1 MEVLKFLSFPTVRM
15 RRLRRTPALRDLTH
29 KIKPNPSDLIC
40 PIFVD
45 ENAQV
50 PIPIKSIPG
59 YSRLPIQYVLSEVR
73 QVIEQGIKAII
84 LFGIPSKKD
93 ETGSKAFAMD
103 GVVQKT
109 IHNLK
114 NEFSNQIVVITDVCL
129 CEYTTHGHC
138 GIVKDGEIVNDLTLQ
153 ILQKI
158 AVSHAQAGAD
168 IVAPSG
174 MIDGQ
179 VRFIREALDDA
190 GFNQVGIMA
199 YSAKYASC
207 FYGPFREV
215 VESVPI
221 FGDRKSYQMDYRN
234 PDEALR
240 EMELDINEGA
250 DIIMVKPALAYLDII
265 YLAKSKFRVPVA
277 AYNVS
282 GEYAM
287 VKAAAQMGWVD
298 ERAAILEILTGIKRA
313 GADLI
318 ITYFAKDVESWLNQ
332 L

>member
-1 MEVLKFLSFPTVRM
+1 M
-15 RRLRRTPALRDLTH
+15 RRLRRTPALRDIMH
-29 KIKPNPSDLIC
+29 KVRLHPSDLIY

-45 ENAQV
+45 ESAKV
-50 PIPIKSIPG
+50 PTPIKSMPG
-59 YSRLPIQYVLSEVR
+59 YSRLPIQYVVGEVK
-73 QVIEQGIKAII
+73 QATEQGIKAVI

-103 GVVQKT
+103 GIIQKT

-114 NEFSNQIVVITDVCL
+114 NEFSNQIVVITDVCI

-138 GIVKDGEIVNDLTLQ
+138 GIVKDGEIINDLTLE
-153 ILQKI
+153 ILQKVAI
-158 AVSHAQAGAD
+158 SHAQAGAD

-179 VRFIREALDDA
+179 VKSIRKALDDS

-207 FYGPFREV
+207 FYGPFREA
-215 VESVPI
+215 VESKPK
-221 FGDRKSYQMDYRN
+221 FGDRKSYQMGYGN

-240 EMELDINEGA
+240 EMELDISEGA
-250 DIIMVKPALAYLDII
+250 DIIMVKPALPYLDII
-265 YLAKSKFRVPVA
+265 YRAKSKFRVPIA

-287 VKAAAQMGWVD
+287 VKAAAKMGWID
-298 ERAAILEILTGIKRA
+298 ERDAILEILTGIKRA

-318 ITYFAKDVESWLNQ
+318 ITYFAKDLGSWLNQ

>member
-1 MEVLKFLSFPTVRM
+1 MMSFPSVRM
-15 RRLRRTPALRDLTH
+15 RRLRRTPALRDMMHRVRLH
-29 KIKPNPSDLIC
+29 PSDLIY

-45 ENAQV
+45 ESAQAPV
-50 PIPIKSIPG
+50 PIKSMPG
-59 YSRLPIQYVLSEVR
+59 YSRLPIQHVVDEVK
-73 QVIEQGIKAII
+73 QTIEQGIKAVI
-84 LFGIPSKKD
+84 LFGIPAKKD
-93 ETGSKAFAMD
+93 ETGSEAFAMD
-103 GVVQKT
+103 GIIQKA
-109 IHNLK
+109 IRNLK
-114 NEFSNQIVVITDVCL
+114 NEFGNELVVMTDVCL

-138 GIVKDGEIVNDLTLQ
+138 GVVKDGEIMNDLTLE
-153 ILQKI
+153 ILQKV
-158 AVSHAQAGAD
+158 AASHAQAGAD

-174 MIDGQ
+174 MMDGQ
-179 VRFIREALDDA
+179 IRFIREALDDA
-190 GFNQVGIMA
+190 GFNRVGIMA

-207 FYGPFREV
+207 FYGPFREA
-215 VESVPI
+215 VECKPK
-221 FGDRKSYQMDYRN
+221 FGDRKSYQMGYGN

-265 YLAKSKFRVPVA
+265 HRAKSSFKVPIA

-287 VKAAAQMGWVD
+287 LKAAAQMGWID
-298 ERAAILEILTGIKRA
+298 EKAAILEVLTGIKRA

-318 ITYFAKDVESWLNQ
+318 ITYFAKDVGLWLNQ

>member
-1 MEVLKFLSFPTVRM
+1 MILSFPSVRM
-15 RRLRRTPALRDLTH
+15 RRLRRTPALRDMMH
-29 KIKPNPSDLIC
+29 KVRLRPSDLIY

-45 ENAQV
+45 ESAQAL
-50 PIPIKSIPG
+50 IPIKSMLG
-59 YSRLPIQYVLSEVR
+59 YSRLPIQYVVDEVK
-73 QVIEQGIKAII
+73 QTIERGIKAII
-84 LFGIPSKKD
+84 LFGIPSKKN
-93 ETGSKAFAMD
+93 ETGSNAFAVD
-103 GVVQKT
+103 GIVQKT

-114 NEFSNQIVVITDVCL
+114 NEFNNELVVMTDVCL

-138 GIVKDGEIVNDLTLQ
+138 GIVKDGEIMNDLTLE
-153 ILQKI
+153 ILQKV
-158 AVSHAQAGAD
+158 AVSLAQAGAD

-199 YSAKYASC
+199 YSAKYASS
-207 FYGPFREV
+207 FYGPFREA
-215 VESVPI
+215 VESTPK
-221 FGDRKSYQMDYRN
+221 FGDRKSYQMDYGN

-240 EMELDINEGA
+240 EMELDVNEGA
-250 DIIMVKPALAYLDII
+250 DMIMVKPALAYLDII
-265 YLAKSKFRVPVA
+265 HLAKSQFRVPVV

-287 VKAAAQMGWVD
+287 VKAAAQMGWID

-318 ITYFAKDVESWLNQ
+318 ITYFAKDWGLWLNQ